1 MKYLDMKV
9 IFLTISVILLFHFAS
24 FGQTQLQIK
33 TDSLFVI
40 TNIGLPFDEK
50 YLKDDILRSRK
61 DSDLPISSFN
71 FPVTRYTGSAG
82 VREMGIKDENFYGVG
97 FSIGNHNKF
106 KNLFKNDTVSLYQDF
121 FVLLCYSANTDSI
134 GEKVSSRN
142 FPDYIIGQ
150 GYMQTKFCNIDYTAF
165 IDYNGISYAIIN
177 EKVFDLSANGKVI
190 ILVPSI
196 DGSLN
201 FIQVKT
207 PYLNYTPANNY
218 YKTLFNDNKIN
229 SLIEMAKQ
237 TK

>member
-1 MKYLDMKV
+1 MKR
-9 IFLTISVILLFHFAS
+9 ILLAGAALALFSLAS
-24 FGQTQLQIK
+24 YAQKPIQTK
-33 TDSLFVI
+33 ADSLAI
-40 TNIGLPFDEK
+40 TTNIGLQFDEK

-71 FPVTRYTGSAG
+71 FPVTKYTGSAG
-82 VREMGIKDENFYGVG
+82 VREIGIKDKNFYGVG

-121 FVLLCYSANTDSI
+121 FVLLCYSADTDSI

-142 FPDYIIGQ
+142 FPDYILGQ
-150 GYMQTKFCNIDYTAF
+150 GYMRTKFCNIDYTAF

-190 ILVPSI
+190 ILVPSS

-207 PYLNYTPANNY
+207 PYLNDTTANNY

-229 SLIEMAKQ
+229 SLIEIAKQ
-237 TK
+237 SK